1 MRESLSVCIIE
12 LQQHFSVPPG
22 TSAAFAAPPP
32 HSQGNVNG
40 HRGQQWPP
48 LMKIC
53 LDRRERH
60 LEINHPNFR
69 QDFTVFRNLKFLI
82 FKIYFMISRWFFSL
96 YTRGHGSLCIEQT
109 AHTSSTCVHI
119 ITVPKEPG
127 IPRSP
132 RSISFSPATDRK
144 KKSQRNGKIL
154 LLDTFS
160 AFKRPKN
167 R

>member
-48 LMKIC
+48 LTKIC

-82 FKIYFMISRWFFSL
+82 FKIYFMISR
-96 YTRGHGSLCIEQT
+96 
-109 AHTSSTCVHI
+109 
-119 ITVPKEPG
+119 
-127 IPRSP
+127 
-132 RSISFSPATDRK
+132 
-144 KKSQRNGKIL
+144 
-154 LLDTFS
+154 
-160 AFKRPKN
+160 
-167 R
+167 

>member
-48 LMKIC
+48 LTKIC

-109 AHTSSTCVHI
+109 AHTSSTCVHV

-127 IPRSP
+127 IP

-154 LLDTFS
+154 HLGTFS